1 VADQPSF
8 IITHLIDGLRDVLPE
23 PEQAKL
29 GPYQA
34 RAATAGADE
43 TAEWH
48 RAYRCARW
56 AADVVSTPAHTGLAG
71 ELRRVLEVVK
81 QVEETVGGQISNF
94 FELPYRQA
102 LSPKMEAELTWIYE
116 AVHVAEKVAGKVG
129 WDAVGWQ
136 GLLDEVLAIPPQGQA
151 PPS

>member
-1 VADQPSF
+1 MADQPSF
-8 IITHLIDGLRDVLPE
+8 IVTHLIDGLRDVLPE
-23 PEQAKL
+23 SEQPELAA
-29 GPYQA
+29 YEA
-34 RAATAGADE
+34 RAAIAGSDE

-56 AADVVSTPAHTGLAG
+56 AADVVAAPANTGLTG

-102 LSPKMEAELTWIYE
+102 VSPKLEAELTWVYE
-116 AVHVAEKVAGKVG
+116 ALHVAEKVADKVG
-129 WDAVGWQ
+129 WAEVGWEA
-136 GLLDEVLAIPPQGQA
+136 LLEDLLAIPAGRPG
-151 PPS
+151 PP

>member
-8 IITHLIDGLRDVLPE
+8 IITHLIEGLREVLPE
-23 PEQAKL
+23 ADRPRLA
-29 GPYQA
+29 PYEA
-34 RAATAGADE
+34 RAATAGSDE

-56 AADVVSTPAHTGLAG
+56 AADVVAAPAHSGLTG
-71 ELRRVLEVVK
+71 ELRKALQVVK

-116 AVHVAEKVAGKVG
+116 AVHVAENVASKVG
-129 WDAVGWQ
+129 WAQVGWE
-136 GLLDEVLAIPPQGQA
+136 GLLDEVLAIPVA
-151 PPS
+151 PPSGG

>member
-1 VADQPSF
+1 MADQPSF

-23 PEQAKL
+23 ADRARL
-29 GPYQA
+29 APYAA
-34 RAATAGADE
+34 RAAGAGSDE

-56 AADVVSTPAHTGLAG
+56 AADVVAMPAHSGLTG
-71 ELRRVLEVVK
+71 ELRRALQVVK
-81 QVEETVGGQISNF
+81 EVEDTVGGQISNF

-129 WDAVGWQ
+129 WEEVGWET
-136 GLLDEVLAIPPQGQA
+136 LLEELLAIPSAGKDH
-151 PPS
+151 S